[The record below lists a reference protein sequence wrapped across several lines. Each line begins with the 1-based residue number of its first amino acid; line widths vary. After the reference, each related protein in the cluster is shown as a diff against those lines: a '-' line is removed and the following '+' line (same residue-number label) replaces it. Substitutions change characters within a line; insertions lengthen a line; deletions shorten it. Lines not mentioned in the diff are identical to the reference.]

1 MQARRMRSGR
11 DTDIEERQMNSKQES
26 AEYWK
31 NRNYQESQG
40 IKEKSEQKKAE
51 EFLEDK
57 GFVMCEYQPY
67 RRISVFVRHI
77 GDLTIYKSVKGSGDI
92 VDGNLLEEKA

>member
-1 MQARRMRSGR
+1 MRSGR
-11 DTDIEERQMNSKQES
+11 DTVIEERQMSSQQEA

-31 NRNYQESQG
+31 NRNSQESQG
-40 IKEKSEQKKAE
+40 MHGISEQKKAE

-77 GDLTIYKSVKGSGDI
+77 GDLTIYKSVKKSGDI
-92 VDGNLLEEKA
+92 VDGNLLEDKA

>member
-1 MQARRMRSGR
+1 
-11 DTDIEERQMNSKQES
+11 MNSHQKS

-31 NRNYQESQG
+31 NRDIEKSQS
-40 IKEKSEQKKAE
+40 IHEKSEEIKAY

-57 GFVMCEYQPY
+57 EFVLLEYHKH

-77 GDLTIYKSVKGSGDI
+77 GDLTIYKSVKGNGDI
-92 VDGNLLEEKA
+92 FDGNLMEGKS

>member
-1 MQARRMRSGR
+1 MHERRVRSGR
-11 DTDIEERQMNSKQES
+11 DPVIEERQMSSQQEA

-31 NRNYQESQG
+31 NRNSQESQG

-67 RRISVFVRHI
+67 RRISLFVRHI
-77 GDLTIYKSVKGSGDI
+77 GGLTIYKSVKGNGDI
-92 VDGNLLEEKA
+92 VDGNLLEEKS